1 MVRVRRSLAVLA
13 VGLAAAVLVG
23 CDAQSGAG
31 SLTPSA
37 DNRQVTVV
45 GEGTVSG
52 TPDLLNASVAVEV
65 TAPDGRTAMDQASE
79 RQQRVITAL
88 TDAGVDRKDI
98 STAQLS
104 LQPQYGDATADD
116 ATTTATQSPQGT
128 TAVPPAPNG
137 QTIVAYQAV
146 NGIDVTIR
154 DIRDAPQVIA
164 IITNVGGDAIRI
176 NSVGYTFSD
185 DSRLVQDARAR
196 AFNDAKARAEEYAK
210 LSGLTLGKVI
220 SISESG
226 GPPPMATK
234 TPAPTMAEAVPL
246 EPGQQTVSFAVTV
259 IWQLD

>member
-1 MVRVRRSLAVLA
+1 MVRVRRFLACLA
-13 VGLAAAVLVG
+13 VGSSAATLVA
-23 CDAQSGAG
+23 CDAPGGSG

-52 TPDLLNASVAVEV
+52 TPDLLNASVAVEIA
-65 TAPDGRTAMDQASE
+65 APDARTAMDQASE

-104 LQPQYGDATADD
+104 LQPQYGPAADATGS
-116 ATTTATQSPQGT
+116 TTQSTGT
-128 TAVPPAPNG
+128 PVPPAPNG
-137 QTIVAYQAV
+137 QTIVAYRAV

-164 IITNVGGDAIRI
+164 IVTNTGGDAIRI

-196 AFNDAKARAEEYAK
+196 AFNDAKARAEQYAK
-210 LSGLTLGKVI
+210 LSGLSLGRVI

-226 GPPPMATK
+226 GPPPVATK
-234 TPAPTMAEAVPL
+234 TPAPAMSEAVPL